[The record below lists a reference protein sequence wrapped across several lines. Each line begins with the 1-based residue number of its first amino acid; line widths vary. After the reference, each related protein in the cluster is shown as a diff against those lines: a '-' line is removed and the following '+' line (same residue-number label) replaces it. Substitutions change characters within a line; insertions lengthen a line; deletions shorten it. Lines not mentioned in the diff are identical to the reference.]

1 MWDTLVLGSG
11 ISGLAAAAALAHRG
25 QRVLVLEQHTV
36 PGGQTQTFQ
45 RQDWT
50 FATGVQYI
58 GGVGPQDGSA
68 GQFGRLLAWLSN
80 GALTFKDCGNPYD
93 VVRLPGFEF
102 AIEHPQAAYR
112 QRLLER
118 FPAEHAAIDYWFA
131 EMDEAQ
137 RAAMSLFALH
147 ALPAPLAWG
156 LKLWRGAEV
165 ERLSQRTLAQALLE
179 VDDPHLRAV
188 LGARWGAYGAL
199 PEKAPLLEHA
209 LVTGSYNNGSYFPMG
224 GPARFAQ
231 TLLPVIESAGGAI
244 ELGAKAQRIVVDNGQ
259 ACGVEYE
266 QGGRRHIVVAKQV
279 VSAMGAH
286 NTAACLG
293 PDHAQA
299 WQSELKAFKPGL
311 SYLSLYVGLEG
322 DIAAAGA
329 SAANFWIYESTDIGR
344 VWQQPA
350 DEDAPGLFV
359 SFPSLKDAS
368 SGGAP
373 TAEVLGLCDAT
384 AFAPWV
390 ELKAGDDRP
399 EDYLAFKAWVQER
412 LLAQFLRHFP
422 DLAPMVRFHELATPL
437 TQQHFVQAPQGA
449 MYGLE
454 MDAQRLGSKA
464 LNVRTP
470 IPGLFLAGQDV
481 SGAGVQASAMSGL
494 MAAVAIEPGLMR
506 NLGG

>member
-1 MWDTLVLGSG
+1 MWDTIVLGSG

-25 QRVLVLEQHTV
+25 QRVLVLEQHLA

-45 RQDWT
+45 RQGWT
-50 FATGVQYI
+50 FATGVHYI

-80 GALTFKDCGNPYD
+80 GALAFRDCGNPYD
-93 VVRLPGFEF
+93 IVRLPGFEF

-118 FPAEHAAIDYWFA
+118 FPNAHAAIDHWFNQ
-131 EMDEAQ
+131 MVEAQ
-137 RAAMSLFALH
+137 RAAMSLFALR

-165 ERLSQRTLAQALLE
+165 ERLSQRTLAQALAE
-179 VDDPHLRAV
+179 VADPHLRAV
-188 LGARWGAYGAL
+188 LGARWGDYGAL

-209 LVTGSYNNGSYFPMG
+209 LVTGSYNDGSYFPVG

-231 TLLPVIESAGGAI
+231 TLLPVIESASGVI
-244 ELGAKAQRIVVDNGQ
+244 ELGATVKRIVVENGH

-266 QGGRRHIVVAKQV
+266 QGGQRHSVRAQRVI
-279 VSAMGAH
+279 SAIGAH

-299 WQSELKAFKPGL
+299 WQSELRAFKPGL

-344 VWQQPA
+344 AWQQPA

-359 SFPSLKDAS
+359 SFPSLKDPAT
-368 SGGAP
+368 GGAP
-373 TAEVLGLCDAT
+373 TAEVLALCDAT
-384 AFAPWV
+384 AFAPWMG
-390 ELKAGDDRP
+390 LKAGERP

-422 DLAPMVRFHELATPL
+422 GLAPMVRFHELATPL
-437 TQQHFVQAPQGA
+437 TQQHFVLAPQGA

-470 IPGLFLAGQDV
+470 MPGLLLAGQDV

-506 NLGG
+506 HLGG